1 MTTIQT
7 SDQARP
13 AADTQLPFQGQVALI
28 TGSSD
33 GIGAAT
39 ARLLAAGG
47 ASVAV
52 NYHADATKAAA
63 VVDRLTAD
71 GATAMAVR
79 ADVTSSAEMTAMAA
93 EVTERLGPIDL
104 LVANAAGLYG
114 HDVPLQPFLDT
125 PWADVERI
133 VLRRLQAL
141 DFPIRAVLPDML
153 ARGAGTIVVVGSSLA
168 RTPAAGMVP
177 ISMAQAAVEAAV
189 KGLAREI
196 SPLGVRINA
205 VAPNFILT
213 ASTAWAPDAF
223 KAMVAERSA
232 VRRNGQPED
241 VAGVVAFLA
250 SERSSYLTGSFLVVD
265 GGTAMT

>member
-1 MTTIQT
+1 MSVQT
-7 SDQARP
+7 SHQA
-13 AADTQLPFQGQVALI
+13 AAGTGAPFQDQVALI

-39 ARLLAAGG
+39 ARLLAAAG

-52 NYHADATKAAA
+52 NYHADEAKAAGLVDELIAAGGTA
-63 VVDRLTAD
+63 V
-71 GATAMAVR
+71 AVR
-79 ADVTSSAEMTAMAA
+79 ADVTSSTDMTALVA
-93 EVTERLGPIDL
+93 EVTDRLGPVDL

-114 HDVPLQPFLDT
+114 HDVPLVPYPDT
-125 PWADVERI
+125 PWEDVQRI

-141 DFPIRAVLPDML
+141 DFPVRAVLPGML
-153 ARGAGTIVVVGSSLA
+153 ERGAGTIVVVGSSLA
-168 RTPAAGMVP
+168 RTPAPGMIP

-196 SPLGVRINA
+196 SPRGVRINA

-223 KAMVAERSA
+223 KVQVAERSA
-232 VRRNGQPED
+232 VRRNGTPQD
-241 VAGVVAFLA
+241 VAGVITFLA
-250 SERSSYLTGSFLVVD
+250 SPASSYLTGSFLIAD